1 VTGTIELISVDV
13 GGTLGLADGPGLTMR
28 LVEAS
33 PLPARYAREIMRD
46 RLHTRPA
53 ITAEVV
59 DEVCAALGIAA
70 DPALFTA
77 LPAPLALFPWTRQA
91 LRDLAALA
99 PVVTLSNVTCV
110 DADTDRLAAQ
120 LAPHVAG
127 HFPSCRT
134 GYSKPDANA
143 FHAAARHCGTTPA
156 RMIHIGDDWN
166 CDILGA
172 ANAGARA
179 VWISRGRPV
188 PDETVLRRGALAA
201 DDLAAAARLLTSRHS
216 REDEDSR

>member
-1 VTGTIELISVDV
+1 VTGTVELISVDV

-28 LVEAS
+28 LIEAS
-33 PLPARYAREIMRD
+33 PLPAHRAREIMRG
-46 RLHTRPA
+46 RLHTQPV
-53 ITAEVV
+53 ITAEVIA
-59 DEVCAALGIAA
+59 EVSAALGIAA
-70 DPALFTA
+70 DPAPFTA
-77 LPAPLALFPWTRQA
+77 PPAPLTLFPGTLQA
-91 LRDLAALA
+91 LRELAALA

-120 LAPHVAG
+120 LAPYVTG
-127 HFPSCRT
+127 HFPSCQT

-143 FHAAARHCGTTPA
+143 FRAVARRCGTTPD

-172 ANAGARA
+172 VSAGARA
-179 VWISRGRPV
+179 VWISRGRAV

-201 DDLAAAARLLTSRHS
+201 DDLAAAARLLTQPTLP
-216 REDEDSR
+216 